1 MSRGGKKERRQNKFV
16 KIISLNNFIAGQ
28 NGRTRADI
36 IGEGEGKSCRDI
48 FLENRD
54 ALLHYHVSA
63 YKFPRERRDNII
75 FFLSPPPPSLSPSLT
90 VTGAHPLE
98 HVLQR
103 WLILHINCLPAGEKW
118 ETGIQG
124 TLFTRRTERKRGRE
138 RESSTWI
145 RLKRAL
151 CLSVSLALP
160 AARAPGLGQWANFLF
175 PTGRRKYITSAYLIP
190 YESWMERGA

>member
-1 MSRGGKKERRQNKFV
+1 MYYIIKFTETIKRILKKYHVPKKKKKINQNRSSLSRHLELMSRGGKKERRQNKFV

-138 RESSTWI
+138 RE
-145 RLKRAL
+145 R
-151 CLSVSLALP
+151 
-160 AARAPGLGQWANFLF
+160 AARE
-175 PTGRRKYITSAYLIP
+175 YD
-190 YESWMERGA
+190 

>member
-28 NGRTRADI
+28 NGRTWADI

>member
-1 MSRGGKKERRQNKFV
+1 M
-16 KIISLNNFIAGQ
+16 
-28 NGRTRADI
+28 
-36 IGEGEGKSCRDI
+36 EGKSCRDI

-75 FFLSPPPPSLSPSLT
+75 FFLSPPPPPPASLSPSLA

-103 WLILHINCLPAGEKW
+103 WLILHINCLPASEKW

-124 TLFTRRTERKRGRE
+124 TLFAQRTERKRGRE
-138 RESSTWI
+138 REREQHVNTIKTSSPS
-145 RLKRAL
+145 
-151 CLSVSLALP
+151 LSLS
-160 AARAPGLGQWANFLF
+160 LF
-175 PTGRRKYITSAYLIP
+175 PLLVRPALVSEQISCFRPGEGSISRRPT
-190 YESWMERGA
+190 